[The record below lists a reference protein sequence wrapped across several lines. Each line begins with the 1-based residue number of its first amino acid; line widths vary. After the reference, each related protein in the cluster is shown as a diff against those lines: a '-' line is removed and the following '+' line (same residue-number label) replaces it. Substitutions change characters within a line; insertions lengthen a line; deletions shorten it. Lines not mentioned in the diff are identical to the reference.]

1 VRLVDVVVDGFR
13 SVDRANVKR
22 CGAFNVLIG
31 RNNSGKSNIL
41 TAVEIF
47 FAFAR
52 LEEVAVVSPAHYKD
66 LDHHNRET
74 ARPTVIET
82 LLDLDTEEV
91 ASIVSEIEA
100 ETPQAKHTLAGVETF
115 NALRTKLCYVE
126 RDESIGYIA
135 SVDLVKR
142 EDGVERDRRQILVV
156 PEDAAVELARQLAGA
171 RKIHRDIDALAGI
184 IDRIDPDDWRMVSEA
199 RAQRGG
205 TPPSYAADLLL
216 RRMPAGQLSREWITK
231 LTRAASNSSS
241 YEEFQRSSQEMLL
254 GLQAQLAESESKSLN
269 HSISAFAGDSHEV
282 PDYVRHLLHMLSAV
296 RLLHIADRRRPIGED
311 EASKLLQLKMSRGK
325 GAQLRT
331 IQETVSSLL
340 GIEIDAYASDEPAPS
355 SAVRRAAGP
364 NPRIRAELDADD
376 FLVQVNGSGV
386 REALRVI
393 LDVEFERPQI
403 LLVEEPEVHLHP
415 ALEVSMLRYLK
426 LVSRS
431 CQVFLTTHS
440 TNFLDMGDLRNVYLV
455 NKTKVTNVQHLE
467 VDEVETEIPR
477 ELGVRL
483 SSLFMFDRLVFVEGP
498 TDELV
503 LRELAATLG
512 VNLASA
518 SVGFIAMGGVRNF
531 THFAAEATISFL
543 ARRQV
548 DVWFVL
554 DRDERS
560 ERDVERLVDHLGER
574 AHVRVLGRRELE
586 NYLIDPEALS
596 SLIGQ
601 KLGDEADPRDPRQ
614 IEAELR
620 EVCEE
625 LQEVAV
631 ERCAIAALCRPTYP
645 DRRRINE
652 RDSGVDFATAMLA
665 EFQRMTD
672 DISRVKDEL
681 EIQVNRCREEVSRN
695 WPSGAQNIV
704 PGDLVLDH
712 LFQRHGVRF
721 RKKQDAP
728 RLAALIARE
737 RIPRE
742 LADVLR
748 EIGAVRG
755 WVSRA

>member
-184 IDRIDPDDWRMVSEA
+184 IDRIDPDDWRMDSEA

-269 HSISAFAGDSHEV
+269 HSMKFFG
-282 PDYVRHLLHMLSAV
+282 
-296 RLLHIADRRRPIGED
+296 
-311 EASKLLQLKMSRGK
+311 
-325 GAQLRT
+325 
-331 IQETVSSLL
+331 
-340 GIEIDAYASDEPAPS
+340 
-355 SAVRRAAGP
+355 
-364 NPRIRAELDADD
+364 
-376 FLVQVNGSGV
+376 NG
-386 REALRVI
+386 
-393 LDVEFERPQI
+393 
-403 LLVEEPEVHLHP
+403 
-415 ALEVSMLRYLK
+415 
-426 LVSRS
+426 
-431 CQVFLTTHS
+431 
-440 TNFLDMGDLRNVYLV
+440 
-455 NKTKVTNVQHLE
+455 
-467 VDEVETEIPR
+467 
-477 ELGVRL
+477 
-483 SSLFMFDRLVFVEGP
+483 
-498 TDELV
+498 
-503 LRELAATLG
+503 
-512 VNLASA
+512 
-518 SVGFIAMGGVRNF
+518 
-531 THFAAEATISFL
+531 
-543 ARRQV
+543 
-548 DVWFVL
+548 
-554 DRDERS
+554 
-560 ERDVERLVDHLGER
+560 
-574 AHVRVLGRRELE
+574 
-586 NYLIDPEALS
+586 
-596 SLIGQ
+596 
-601 KLGDEADPRDPRQ
+601 
-614 IEAELR
+614 
-620 EVCEE
+620 
-625 LQEVAV
+625 
-631 ERCAIAALCRPTYP
+631 
-645 DRRRINE
+645 
-652 RDSGVDFATAMLA
+652 
-665 EFQRMTD
+665 
-672 DISRVKDEL
+672 
-681 EIQVNRCREEVSRN
+681 
-695 WPSGAQNIV
+695 
-704 PGDLVLDH
+704 
-712 LFQRHGVRF
+712 
-721 RKKQDAP
+721 
-728 RLAALIARE
+728 
-737 RIPRE
+737 
-742 LADVLR
+742 
-748 EIGAVRG
+748 
-755 WVSRA
+755 